1 MKRID
6 FIRMLERNGWWLER
20 DKGPHSVYTNGEVSE
35 PIPRH
40 RELSEMLVK
49 AIIKRRGLK

>member
-1 MKRID
+1 MKRKD
-6 FIRMLERNGWWLER
+6 FIKVLERNGWWVER
-20 DKGPHSVYTNGEVSE
+20 DKGPHTIYTNGKVSE

-40 RELSEMLVK
+40 KELKEMLVK